1 MTIVRK
7 HGITVAAAVMLIVG
21 LLGLWMAFDA
31 TSSEAAENRAVV
43 DKAATSKVQ
52 AEVSQA
58 LTRVLSYDHSN
69 PGTTEEAADA
79 LLVGNARKEY
89 DTLFESLQDR
99 APKQKL
105 ILTATVAAAGVKEL
119 TDDTA
124 ELLVFLDQSS
134 RRADDKE
141 ASISAAQIAISAK
154 KVDGAWRITEL
165 KPL

>member
-31 TSSEAAENRAVV
+31 TSSEAAENHAVV